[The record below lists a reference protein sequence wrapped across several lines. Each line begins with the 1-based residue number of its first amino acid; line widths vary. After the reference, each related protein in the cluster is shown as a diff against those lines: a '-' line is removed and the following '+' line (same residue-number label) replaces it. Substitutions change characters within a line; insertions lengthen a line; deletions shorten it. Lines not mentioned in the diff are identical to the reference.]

1 MSFLDTVISMDFTP
15 FWISF
20 KLSFITTVIL
30 FFIALPISWW
40 LSQTKNSIKPFVES
54 VTTLPLVLPPTVLG
68 FYVLVAFSPNI
79 SPIGIFLEK
88 TFSIRLVFNFTG
100 LIIASCIYS
109 LPFMVQPLQSGFESL
124 NKNMLEASY
133 VSGKSS
139 FITLFRVALPN
150 ITPSLLTALI
160 ITFAHTMGEFGV
172 VLLVGGSIEGDTRV
186 ASIAIYEAFENS
198 NFKLAHIYSAIMI
211 LMSFAVLLTVYIFN
225 RKQKRQKQGFLP

>member
-1 MSFLDTVISMDFTP
+1 MSLLETVMSLDFTP

-40 LSQTKNSIKPFVES
+40 LSQTKNPIKPFVEAI
-54 VTTLPLVLPPTVLG
+54 TTLPLVLPPTVLG
-68 FYVLVAFSPNI
+68 FYILVAFSPNI
-79 SPIGIFLEK
+79 SPIGIFLEQ
-88 TFSIRLVFNFTG
+88 TFSIRLVFNFTA

-109 LPFMVQPLQSGFESL
+109 LPFMVQPLQSGFENL

-133 VSGKSS
+133 ISGKSV
-139 FITLFRVALPN
+139 FVTLFRVALPN
-150 ITPSLLTALI
+150 IVPSLLTALI

-186 ASIAIYEAFENS
+186 ASIAIYEAFESS
-198 NFKLAHIYSAIMI
+198 NFKLAHVYSGIMI
-211 LMSFAVLLTVYIFN
+211 LMSFAVLLTVYVFN
-225 RKQKRQKQGFLP
+225 RKQRRLKQGFLP